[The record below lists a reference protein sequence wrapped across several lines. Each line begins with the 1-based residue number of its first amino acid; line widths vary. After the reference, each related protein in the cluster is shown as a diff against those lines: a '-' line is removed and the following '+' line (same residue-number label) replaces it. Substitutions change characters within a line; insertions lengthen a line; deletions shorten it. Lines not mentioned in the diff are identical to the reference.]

1 MGIQRPSKSE
11 SIEMANPHGAVESAW
26 NVILEGYFQ
35 SGNGDEA
42 VKLVT
47 QMRVTCPKP
56 NVVLWN
62 NLIVV
67 CARASHLFII

>member
-1 MGIQRPSKSE
+1 MGIQHPSKFD
-11 SIEMANPHGAVESAW
+11 SIEMADPHGAIEDAW
-26 NVILEGYFQ
+26 NVILKGYFQ

-42 VKLVT
+42 VKLVP

-67 CARASHLFII
+67 CARASHLFIT